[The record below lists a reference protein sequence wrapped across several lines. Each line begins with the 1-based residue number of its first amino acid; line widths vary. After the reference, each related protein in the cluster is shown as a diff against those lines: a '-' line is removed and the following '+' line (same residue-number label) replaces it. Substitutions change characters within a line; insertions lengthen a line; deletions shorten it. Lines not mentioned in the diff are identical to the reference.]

1 MAQRAAKRS
10 LIPIGTEQHIR
21 IEKEN
26 HETRG
31 VDRGHVCLTT
41 TSGNMFF

>member
-26 HETRG
+26 HAPRG
-31 VDRGHVCLTT
+31 VDRVCLTT